1 MTARPVVFY
10 NPFPMASTITCS
22 CGYSGPA
29 SSDAGAVVCPL
40 CRKPATAREEEKR
53 WRIPCPNG
61 HVFKAPESWM
71 GRQMVCPNCNEPFVL
86 SIADSLEKREERRR
100 RQQKEEEKFAK
111 VWLTRAI
118 WAAVAV
124 AGFIVSLV
132 VLSLMK

>member
-1 MTARPVVFY
+1 
-10 NPFPMASTITCS
+10 MASTITCS
-22 CGYSGPA
+22 CGYSGPPGTGGGVA
-29 SSDAGAVVCPL
+29 ICPL
-40 CRKPATAREEEKR
+40 CRQPASVREEEKR

-61 HVFKAPESWM
+61 HVFQARESWM

-86 SIADSLEKREERRR
+86 AISDSLEKREERRR
-100 RQQKEEEKFAK
+100 RQQQAEEKFAK